1 MAGELKDDIVVI
13 PDQKEGSQIYNK
25 GNYGYPISKGGLN
38 LDLLEATYLL
48 ESKRLEVTNKG
59 KIISFEELFKHS
71 SSIHEDF
78 DIRYMVFRDIRS
90 RGFVVKNETGD
101 FDFSVFPRG
110 KTISNSRPEFMVKA
124 VSERTAFD
132 LHTFFENVQKTQMK
146 EKKLLYAVVDEEGDL
161 TYYVVSSKEPVGR
174 IKITS
179 AESFTG
185 SLIRDRV
192 FIFNEE
198 DAKKVYE
205 NGFFGKIDDGTLQLS
220 LIETHYLMKKGI
232 LNVTS
237 SGKTMNVSEM
247 EKFGGSVQNEF
258 AARSKTFDDLR
269 DKGLLV
275 KTGFKYG
282 THFRVYEGSPD
293 KCHARYLVHSVD
305 GTKKMTWPEISR
317 TVRLAHG
324 VKKEILFCNSET
336 TKYTEFKRF
345 RP

>member
-13 PDQKEGSQIYNK
+13 LDQKEGSQIYNK

-48 ESKRLEVTNKG
+48 ESKRLEVLCDG
-59 KIISFEELFKHS
+59 RSISFEELFKHAS
-71 SSIHEDF
+71 GIHEDF

-110 KTISNSRPEFMVKA
+110 KTMSNSRPEYMVKA

-132 LHTFFENVQKTQMK
+132 LRTFCDDVQKTGTK

-161 TYYVVSSKEPVGR
+161 TYYVISIKEPVG
-174 IKITS
+174 KIIITG
-179 AESFTG
+179 AEACPG

-198 DAKKVYE
+198 HARSVYE
-205 NGFFGKIDDGTLQLS
+205 NGFFGKADDGILQLS
-220 LIETHYLMKKGI
+220 LIEAHYLMRKG
-232 LNVTS
+232 LLTVTS
-237 SGKTMNVSEM
+237 GGRNIGISEM
-247 EKFGGSVQNEF
+247 VDFGNRMQNEF
-258 AARSKTFDDLR
+258 TARSKTFDDLR

-305 GTKKMTWPEISR
+305 GDRRMTWPEISR

-324 VKKEILFCNSET
+324 VKKEILFCDSGT
-336 TKYTEFKRF
+336 IKYTEFKRF